1 VIPAAPHPASRI
13 LNVDDNDGARYVKT
27 RVLTLAGFE
36 VSEARNGREAL
47 DKALAEQP
55 DLVLLD
61 VQLPDVNGLE
71 VCRRLKG
78 NAATSAI
85 LVLQTSASLIE
96 SRHRVKALDTGA
108 DSFLVE
114 PIAPEELIACV
125 NALLRLRRAEE
136 AHREAQDA
144 LVESEARFR
153 QLAESISDVFW
164 IVATDGPRFIYV
176 SPAYARHWHG
186 DPQAL
191 LADTAR
197 WFDAMH
203 PEDRERMR
211 QRFERLAQS
220 DGYEEEYRLVGPDG
234 ELRWIAERGFPVR
247 DAGGHSYRFAGISQD
262 VTLRKRAE
270 VMLIEADRRKDEF
283 LAMLSHELRNPL
295 APIRSAVD
303 LLGVDHDAAAGERA
317 VGIIRRQVEHMTRLV
332 DDLLDVARINRGK
345 ISLDASPLDLR
356 ALLAA
361 AVEAARPQLEA
372 KRHALQLQLPP
383 EPLWVRGDA
392 VRLSQVFGNLLHN
405 AAKFTPPGGR
415 ITVEA
420 VQREGRIEVDVSDDG
435 TGIAPEVLAHV
446 FELFTQADHALDR
459 STGGLG
465 IGLSLVKT
473 IVDLHGGEVTATS
486 GGLGAGSSFRVSLP
500 AGTAPTA
507 DAAPD
512 AADSPRAAVEP
523 AVLRVLVVDDNRDS
537 VDAMAMLLESQG
549 HAVQPA
555 TRSDTALKMAAASPF
570 DAVLLDIGLPEM
582 NGYDVARAMRKMPA
596 AHPPLL
602 IAISGYGRDS
612 DREQA
617 RAAGFDHHLVKPA
630 DPAEIFALLDTARR

>member
-1 VIPAAPHPASRI
+1 
-13 LNVDDNDGARYVKT
+13 
-27 RVLTLAGFE
+27 
-36 VSEARNGREAL
+36 
-47 DKALAEQP
+47 
-55 DLVLLD
+55 
-61 VQLPDVNGLE
+61 
-71 VCRRLKG
+71 
-78 NAATSAI
+78 
-85 LVLQTSASLIE
+85 
-96 SRHRVKALDTGA
+96 
-108 DSFLVE
+108 
-114 PIAPEELIACV
+114 
-125 NALLRLRRAEE
+125 
-136 AHREAQDA
+136 
-144 LVESEARFR
+144 
-153 QLAESISDVFW
+153 
-164 IVATDGPRFIYV
+164 
-176 SPAYARHWHG
+176 
-186 DPQAL
+186 
-191 LADTAR
+191 
-197 WFDAMH
+197 
-203 PEDRERMR
+203 
-211 QRFERLAQS
+211 
-220 DGYEEEYRLVGPDG
+220 
-234 ELRWIAERGFPVR
+234 
-247 DAGGHSYRFAGISQD
+247 
-262 VTLRKRAE
+262 
-270 VMLIEADRRKDEF
+270 
-283 LAMLSHELRNPL
+283 
-295 APIRSAVD
+295 
-303 LLGVDHDAAAGERA
+303 
-317 VGIIRRQVEHMTRLV
+317 MTRLV

-345 ISLDASPLDLR
+345 ISLDSSPLDLR
-356 ALLAA
+356 TLLTA
-361 AVEAARPQLEA
+361 AVEAARSQLEA
-372 KRHALQLQLPP
+372 RRHALQLQLPA

-512 AADSPRAAVEP
+512 AAESPRAAVEP
-523 AVLRVLVVDDNRDS
+523 TVLRVLVVDDNRDS

-549 HAVQPA
+549 HAVQTA
-555 TRSDTALKMAAASPF
+555 TRSDTALQMAAAAPF

-582 NGYDVARAMRKMPA
+582 NGYDVARAMRQLPT